1 MNTPE
6 RLAKAVDAA
15 NQIANQYEVF
25 FKLRFSRLN
34 DQAKRHRLIAERLRG
49 KSLPK
54 EHEEAI
60 WDEINKA
67 TITDIYELLRI
78 GRSPFLFWSIE
89 DSDVVFAGS
98 ADATTRWLECWV
110 AVALAKFQSRLL
122 MQNWI
127 EEHPNDKVQP
137 MKVHKRW
144 IRAWNEFDG

>member
-60 WDEINKA
+60 WDEINK
-67 TITDIYELLRI
+67 I
-78 GRSPFLFWSIE
+78 GRAH
-89 DSDVVFAGS
+89 V
-98 ADATTRWLECWV
+98 
-110 AVALAKFQSRLL
+110 
-122 MQNWI
+122 
-127 EEHPNDKVQP
+127 
-137 MKVHKRW
+137 
-144 IRAWNEFDG
+144 